1 MTNRHMPGTTLKY
14 EYSAGTNIFESIA
27 SLCRVSGGLSLSQVA
42 GITGLEPTTIQ
53 NWIKRGWVSRTK
65 GKKYSEQQLAR
76 IIIINSLR
84 ESLPLERIAE
94 IMEAVNGEVND
105 LSDDIID
112 EGELYNRLCSV
123 VICSDDR
130 YLSPLEIKASVKREL
145 SDYRGP
151 TPDSKECLAH
161 ALEIMALAYEA
172 SLLKGL
178 ARRELDGWLG

>member
-1 MTNRHMPGTTLKY
+1 MKY
-14 EYSAGTNIFESIA
+14 ECGFKENFFESIS
-27 SLCRVSGGLSLSQVA
+27 SLCKVSGGLSLSQVA
-42 GITGLEPTTIQ
+42 GITGLEPTTVQ
-53 NWIKRGWVSRTK
+53 NWIKRGWVSRTN

-94 IMEAVNGEVND
+94 IMEAVNGDVDD

-112 EGELYNRLCSV
+112 ESELYNRLCSV
-123 VICSDDR
+123 VLCGDDC

-145 SDYRGP
+145 SNYHGP
-151 TPDSKECLAH
+151 THDSKDRLTH

-172 SLLKGL
+172 SLLKSL
-178 ARRELDGWLG
+178 AKRELDGWLD